1 MSFRGS
7 VGTIAASGAPMDS
20 ERPTEML
27 VAAARAG
34 DRGAFASLI
43 ARHRDLVFAYALAR
57 LRDREDAEDV
67 AQETFVR
74 AYTALERLRS
84 AAIWEGWLLRIA
96 RNLCHDRLRRRRVR
110 RTEPIDPAW
119 LDGGPSPE
127 SILLTGERR
136 RQLQAA
142 VQALPELYR
151 VPLLMR
157 FESGCSRRDI
167 ATALAV
173 PESTVMGRL
182 ARAVRLLRQ
191 SLGEE
196 I

>member
-1 MSFRGS
+1 
-7 VGTIAASGAPMDS
+7 
-20 ERPTEML
+20 
-27 VAAARAG
+27 
-34 DRGAFASLI
+34 
-43 ARHRDLVFAYALAR
+43 
-57 LRDREDAEDV
+57 V

-74 AYTALERLRS
+74 AYTALARLRS
-84 AAIWEGWLLRIA
+84 AAIWEAWLLRIT
-96 RNLCHDRLRRRRVR
+96 RNLCHDRLRRRRLR
-110 RTEPIDPAW
+110 KTEPMDPDW
-119 LDGGPSPE
+119 LDGAPSPE
-127 SILLTGERR
+127 LLVMTAERR

-142 VQALPELYR
+142 VQALPEMYR

-167 ATALAV
+167 AAALAV

-196 I
+196 G